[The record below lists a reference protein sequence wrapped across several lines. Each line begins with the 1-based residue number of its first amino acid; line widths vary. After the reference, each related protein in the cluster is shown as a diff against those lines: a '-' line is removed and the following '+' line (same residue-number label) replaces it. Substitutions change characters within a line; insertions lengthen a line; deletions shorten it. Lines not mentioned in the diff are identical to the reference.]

1 MISHVLSFYVA
12 IYNEYGAIDENVHNI
27 WYSIWY
33 AYNTKHD
40 IVQKP

>member
-12 IYNEYGAIDENVHNI
+12 IYNGYGAIGEYVHNI

-33 AYNTKHD
+33 TYNTKHV

>member
-1 MISHVLSFYVA
+1 MISHVLSFYAA
-12 IYNEYGAIDENVHNI
+12 IYNEYGAIDEYVHN
-27 WYSIWY
+27 IWY